1 VSARGAKYF
10 MMLMDSVST
19 FRYVNFLKKEKTAE
33 ATLEVLKKYIAETKR
48 LMW

>member
-19 FRYVNFLKKEKTAE
+19 FRYVNFLKEKTAE